1 MPTVTGVR
9 AITVLTLSAAAV
21 ACAGGEA
28 GPRRFMSIGT
38 GGTGGVYYPLGG
50 ALASRLSMADSS
62 RQYTA
67 EVTGGSV
74 ENANR
79 VMAGQIDL
87 GFVLSV
93 TAFEAYNGGVDF
105 ETPETRLRVVA
116 PLYAN
121 LTHVLV
127 PASSQARSV
136 ADLVGKRVS
145 VGSPGSGTEQISRQ
159 ILEVYGLTYDE
170 IDPRYLSFNES
181 SAALRDGAIDAA
193 ILSVGIPA
201 AAVLEATT
209 TGSMRLLPIDG
220 QAMEELRRR
229 YPYYSAG
236 EIPEGAYPGMS
247 GAVPTAAMMN
257 WIVATDD
264 LDDDVVVALLNI
276 LGPDRVSL
284 EQVHEMANQID
295 LLRLTDAPIP
305 LHPAAE
311 AYLRRSH

>member
-1 MPTVTGVR
+1 
-9 AITVLTLSAAAV
+9 LSV
-21 ACAGGEA
+21 
-28 GPRRFMSIGT
+28 
-38 GGTGGVYYPLGG
+38 
-50 ALASRLSMADSS
+50 ADSS

-79 VMAGQIDL
+79 IVARQIDL

-93 TAFEAYNGGVDF
+93 TAFEAFNGGVDF

-116 PLYAN
+116 PLYPN

-127 PASSQARSV
+127 PASSDAQSL
-136 ADLVGKRVS
+136 ADLVGRRVS

-159 ILEVYGLTYDE
+159 VLEVYGLTYDD

-193 ILSVGIPA
+193 IFSVGIPA

-209 TGSMRLLPIDG
+209 TGAMRLLPIDG
-220 QAMEELRRR
+220 EAMGELRRR

-236 EIPEGAYPGMS
+236 EIPGDAYPGMS

-257 WIVATDD
+257 WVVAMDD

-284 EQVHEMANQID
+284 EQVHEMAGQIE
-295 LLRLTDAPIP
+295 LLRLNDAPIP
-305 LHPAAE
+305 LHRAAD
-311 AYLRRSH
+311 AYLHRSE